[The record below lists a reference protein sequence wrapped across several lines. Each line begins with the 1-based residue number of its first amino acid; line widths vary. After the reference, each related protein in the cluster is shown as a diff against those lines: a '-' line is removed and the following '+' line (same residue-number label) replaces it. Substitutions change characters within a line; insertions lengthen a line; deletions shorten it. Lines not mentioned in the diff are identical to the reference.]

1 MSAHDASNQPG
12 KSSIAAG
19 GSQLPEPTVTPAR
32 SGWLTKFRRRS
43 KLDRVPWIPIAIIVF
58 LLLVTA
64 VAPLLATH
72 DPYEQILPDRLLPP
86 SAQHYFGTDN
96 LGRDIY
102 SRVVYGSRVTLTIV
116 FLVAAISTPLGLVI
130 GVLAGY
136 FGGALD
142 EILMRLSDVFLAFPK
157 LILAIAFAAALGP
170 GVENAIVAISIA
182 NWPSYARLARAETL
196 SVRNNDYI
204 QVIRSMGA
212 SNLRIMVGHITPMC
226 LSSIIVRLSLD
237 MGTIILT
244 AAGLGFLGLGAQPP
258 VPEWGLMVSDGR
270 QFLVDQWWVSTL
282 PGFAILIVVM
292 GFNLMGDGFRD
303 ILDPHQRQS

>member
-1 MSAHDASNQPG
+1 MNLTNALD
-12 KSSIAAG
+12 KS
-19 GSQLPEPTVTPAR
+19 EAR
-32 SGWLTKFRRRS
+32 RQRRNARRRYWKDS
-43 KLDRVPWIPIAIIVF
+43 YILWRRNRLMVAGTGIIVF
-58 LLLVTA
+58 LLLVA
-64 VAPLLATH
+64 AAAPLLATH
-72 DPYEQILPDRLLPP
+72 NPYEQILPDRLLPP
-86 SAQHYFGTDN
+86 STQHYFGTDS

-102 SRVVYGSRVTLTIV
+102 SRVVYGSRVTLTIAL
-116 FLVAAISTPLGLVI
+116 LVAAISTPLGLVI

-136 FGGALD
+136 FGGVLD
-142 EILMRLSDVFLAFPK
+142 EILMRLSDIFLAFPK
-157 LILAIAFAAALGP
+157 LILAIAFAAAMGP

>member
-1 MSAHDASNQPG
+1 MNLTNALD
-12 KSSIAAG
+12 KS
-19 GSQLPEPTVTPAR
+19 EAR
-32 SGWLTKFRRRS
+32 RQRRNARRRYWKDS
-43 KLDRVPWIPIAIIVF
+43 YILWRRNHLMVAGTGIIVF
-58 LLLVTA
+58 LLLVATA
-64 VAPLLATH
+64 APLLATH
-72 DPYEQILPDRLLPP
+72 NPYEQILPDRLLPP
-86 SAQHYFGTDN
+86 STQHYFGTDS

-102 SRVVYGSRVTLTIV
+102 SRVVYGSRVTLTIAL
-116 FLVAAISTPLGLVI
+116 LVAAISTPLGLVI

-136 FGGALD
+136 FGGVLD
-142 EILMRLSDVFLAFPK
+142 EILMRLSDIFLAFPK
-157 LILAIAFAAALGP
+157 LILAIAFAAALGS

-258 VPEWGLMVSDGR
+258 VPEWGLMGSDGR

>member
-1 MSAHDASNQPG
+1 MSFSNALNKKQ
-12 KSSIAAG
+12 
-19 GSQLPEPTVTPAR
+19 AR
-32 SGWLTKFRRRS
+32 RQRWQARLRYLKDSYLLWRRNH
-43 KLDRVPWIPIAIIVF
+43 LMVLGTGIIVF
-58 LLLVTA
+58 LLLMA
-64 VAPLLATH
+64 ALAPLLATQ
-72 DPYEQILPDRLLPP
+72 DPYEQILPDRLLAP
-86 SAQHYFGTDN
+86 SARHYFGTDS

-102 SRVVYGSRVTLTIV
+102 SRVVYGSRVTLTIA
-116 FLVAAISTPLGLVI
+116 FLVAAISAPLGLVI

-136 FGGALD
+136 FGGVID
-142 EILMRLSDVFLAFPK
+142 DILMRLSDVFLAFPK

-170 GVENAIVAISIA
+170 GVENAIVAIAIA

-212 SNLRIMVGHITPMC
+212 SNLRIMAGHITPMC

-270 QFLVDQWWVSTL
+270 QFIVDQWWVSTL
-282 PGFAILIVVM
+282 PGFAILVVVM

-303 ILDPHQRQS
+303 ILDPHQRQG

>member
-1 MSAHDASNQPG
+1 MGHALNKTEARRQRRDARLRYWKDSYILWRRNHLMV
-12 KSSIAAG
+12 AG
-19 GSQLPEPTVTPAR
+19 TS
-32 SGWLTKFRRRS
+32 
-43 KLDRVPWIPIAIIVF
+43 IIVF
-58 LLLVTA
+58 LLLVTV

-96 LGRDIY
+96 LGRDIF

-116 FLVAAISTPLGLVI
+116 FLVAVISTPLGLVI

-170 GVENAIVAISIA
+170 GVENAIVAISVA

>member
-1 MSAHDASNQPG
+1 MN
-12 KSSIAAG
+12 
-19 GSQLPEPTVTPAR
+19 
-32 SGWLTKFRRRS
+32 LTKALNKSEARRQRRDARLRYWKDS
-43 KLDRVPWIPIAIIVF
+43 YILWRRNHLMVVGTSIIVF
-58 LLLVTA
+58 LLLVA
-64 VAPLLATH
+64 AAAPLLATH
-72 DPYEQILPDRLLPP
+72 DPYEQILPNRLFPP
-86 SAQHYFGTDN
+86 SAQHYFGTDS

-102 SRVVYGSRVTLTIV
+102 SRVVYGSRVTLSIA

-142 EILMRLSDVFLAFPK
+142 EILMRFSDVFLAFPK

-170 GVENAIVAISIA
+170 GVENAIVAISVA

-282 PGFAILIVVM
+282 PGFAILVVVM

>member
-1 MSAHDASNQPG
+1 MNETNALNKSDARRQRRD
-12 KSSIAAG
+12 
-19 GSQLPEPTVTPAR
+19 AR
-32 SGWLTKFRRRS
+32 LRYWKDSYILWRRNHLMVVGTS
-43 KLDRVPWIPIAIIVF
+43 IIVF

-72 DPYEQILPDRLLPP
+72 DPYEQVLPDRLLPP
-86 SAQHYFGTDN
+86 SARHYFGTDN

-116 FLVAAISTPLGLVI
+116 FLVAVISTPLGLVI

-170 GVENAIVAISIA
+170 GVENAIVAISVA

-282 PGFAILIVVM
+282 PGIAILIVVM

>member
-1 MSAHDASNQPG
+1 MSIRAVSYVLDKGEA
-12 KSSIAAG
+12 
-19 GSQLPEPTVTPAR
+19 
-32 SGWLTKFRRRS
+32 RRRRWKAKKRYLKDS
-43 KLDRVPWIPIAIIVF
+43 FILWRRNPLMVVGTFIILF
-58 LLLVTA
+58 LILVA
-64 VAPLLATH
+64 GFAPLLATH
-72 DPYEQILPDRLLPP
+72 DAYEQVLPDRLKPP
-86 SAQHYFGTDN
+86 SGQHYFGTDS

-102 SRVVYGSRVTLTIV
+102 SRVVHGARVTLTIA
-116 FLVAAISTPLGLVI
+116 FLVGIISTPLGMVI
-130 GVLAGY
+130 GIISGY
-136 FGGALD
+136 FGGAVD
-142 EILMRLSDVFLAFPK
+142 EILMRISDVFLAFPK

-170 GVENAIVAISIA
+170 GVENAIVAISVA

-196 SVRNNDYI
+196 GVKNNDYI

-212 SNLRIMVGHITPMC
+212 NNLRIMAEHISPMC
-226 LSSIIVRLSLD
+226 LSSVIVRLSLD

-258 VPEWGLMVSDGR
+258 TPEWGLMVSDGR

-292 GFNLMGDGFRD
+292 GFNLMGDGIRD

>member
-1 MSAHDASNQPG
+1 MSTTRVIDKAEA
-12 KSSIAAG
+12 
-19 GSQLPEPTVTPAR
+19 
-32 SGWLTKFRRRS
+32 RRRRREARLQYLRDS
-43 KLDRVPWIPIAIIVF
+43 FVLWRRNHLMVVGTAILVF
-58 LLLVTA
+58 LLLVA
-64 VAPLLATH
+64 ACAPLLATH
-72 DPYEQILPDRLLPP
+72 DPYGQILADRLQPP
-86 SAQHYFGTDN
+86 SAQHFFGTDS

-102 SRVVYGSRVTLTIV
+102 SRVIYGSRVTLAIA
-116 FLVAAISTPLGLVI
+116 FLVAVISTPLGMAI
-130 GVLAGY
+130 GVVSGY
-136 FGGALD
+136 FGRATD

-170 GVENAIVAISIA
+170 GVENAIVAIAVA

-196 SVRNNDYI
+196 AVRNNDYI

-258 VPEWGLMVSDGR
+258 TPEWGLMVSDGR

-282 PGFAILIVVM
+282 PGVAILIVVM
-292 GFNLMGDGFRD
+292 GFNLVGDGIRD

>member
-1 MSAHDASNQPG
+1 MNRTNALNKSDARRQRRD
-12 KSSIAAG
+12 
-19 GSQLPEPTVTPAR
+19 AR
-32 SGWLTKFRRRS
+32 LRYWKDSYILWRRNH
-43 KLDRVPWIPIAIIVF
+43 LMVVGTGIIVF

-86 SAQHYFGTDN
+86 SVQHYFGTDN

-116 FLVAAISTPLGLVI
+116 FLVAVISTPLGLVI

-170 GVENAIVAISIA
+170 GVENAIVAISVA

-282 PGFAILIVVM
+282 PGLAILIVVM

-303 ILDPHQRQS
+303 LLDPHQRQS

>member
-1 MSAHDASNQPG
+1 MNLTNALN
-12 KSSIAAG
+12 KS
-19 GSQLPEPTVTPAR
+19 EAR
-32 SGWLTKFRRRS
+32 RQRRNARRRYWKDS
-43 KLDRVPWIPIAIIVF
+43 YILWRRNRLMVAGTGIIVF
-58 LLLVTA
+58 LLLVA
-64 VAPLLATH
+64 AAAPLLATH
-72 DPYEQILPDRLLPP
+72 NPYEQILPDRLLPP
-86 SAQHYFGTDN
+86 STQHYFGTDS

-102 SRVVYGSRVTLTIV
+102 SRVVYGSRVTLTIAL
-116 FLVAAISTPLGLVI
+116 LVAAISTPLGLVI

-136 FGGALD
+136 FGGVLD
-142 EILMRLSDVFLAFPK
+142 EILMRLSDIFLAFPK

>member
-1 MSAHDASNQPG
+1 MNQTNALNKSDARRQRRD
-12 KSSIAAG
+12 
-19 GSQLPEPTVTPAR
+19 AR
-32 SGWLTKFRRRS
+32 LRYWKDSYILWRRNR
-43 KLDRVPWIPIAIIVF
+43 LMVVGTGIIVF

-64 VAPLLATH
+64 LAPLLATH

-116 FLVAAISTPLGLVI
+116 FLVAVISTPLGLVI

-170 GVENAIVAISIA
+170 GVENAIVAISVA

-212 SNLRIMVGHITPMC
+212 SDLRIMVGHITPMC

-282 PGFAILIVVM
+282 PGLAILIVVM

-303 ILDPHQRQS
+303 LLDPHQRQS

>member
-1 MSAHDASNQPG
+1 MNLTNSLNKSEARRQRWDA
-12 KSSIAAG
+12 
-19 GSQLPEPTVTPAR
+19 
-32 SGWLTKFRRRS
+32 RRRYLKDS
-43 KLDRVPWIPIAIIVF
+43 FILWRRNHLMVVGTGIIIFLVLVAAI
-58 LLLVTA
+58 
-64 VAPLLATH
+64 APLLATH
-72 DPYEQILPDRLLPP
+72 DPYDQILPDRLLPP
-86 SAQHYFGTDN
+86 SAEHYFGTDS

-102 SRVVYGSRVTLTIV
+102 SRVVFGSRVTLTIA

-170 GVENAIVAISIA
+170 GVENAIVAISVA